1 MQKHIMLDNLCL
13 LINIVTFYDFYQQGG
28 WETDET
34 AEEAACREAYEE
46 AGVRGDLKVLFLT
59 LNLFLFCYISVK

>member
-1 MQKHIMLDNLCL
+1 MKFHG
-13 LINIVTFYDFYQQGG
+13 FFHQGG

-46 AGVRGDLKVLFLT
+46 AGVRGDLKVLFLALT
-59 LNLFLFCYISVK
+59 LTKNFVKCCFVHINKCNIDNM

>member
-1 MQKHIMLDNLCL
+1 M
-13 LINIVTFYDFYQQGG
+13 QGG

-46 AGVRGDLKVLFLT
+46 AGVRGDLKVREELFYI
-59 LNLFLFCYISVK
+59 LNGFYYLSAFFFKLKAKCACKICTGYQGLEVN